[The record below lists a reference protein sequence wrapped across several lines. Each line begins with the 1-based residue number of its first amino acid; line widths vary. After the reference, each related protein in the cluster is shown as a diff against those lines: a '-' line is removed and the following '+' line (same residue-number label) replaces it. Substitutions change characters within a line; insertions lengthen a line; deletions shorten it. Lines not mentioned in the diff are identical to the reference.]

1 MKISK
6 AYAALMLAAVVLVG
20 GCVAH
25 YITQSENRTSENQL
39 FAMDTLMS
47 FTATGTRSEEAVDA
61 AMKEIQRLDR
71 LLSTGDA
78 ASEVSAVNMNGGGE
92 VSEDTANVF
101 TAAVQMYE
109 ETGGLFDFTI
119 YPLIKLWGFP
129 TKEYRVPPEAEIA
142 QKLSLVDASKA
153 ELAGC
158 LVKLGEGQEIDFGGI
173 AKGYASARVMDI
185 FHDYGITSGLV
196 SLGGNIEALGSK
208 PDGTPWRIGIQNPEG
223 TQGTYLGVL
232 EVTDKAVVTSG
243 GYERYFE
250 ENGHTY
256 IHIIDPRTGK
266 PAESDL
272 LSVTVVSED
281 GTLADGLSTSLFIM
295 GLQDAQ
301 KFWREHLDSESAFE
315 MVLVDTGGK
324 VYVSE
329 GLAGSFTLADQRP
342 LSQIP
347 AWPGLPALSSVS
359 D

>member
-1 MKISK
+1 MRISK
-6 AYAALMLAAVVLVG
+6 AHAALTLAAVVLIG

-25 YITQSENRTSENQL
+25 YLTRSENRTSENQL

-47 FTATGTRSEEAVDA
+47 FTATGARSEEAIDA
-61 AMKEIQRLDR
+61 TMKEIQRLDR
-71 LLSTGDA
+71 LLSTGNA
-78 ASEVSAVNMNGGGE
+78 ASEVSVVNANGGGE
-92 VSEDTANVF
+92 VSGDTANLF
-101 TAAVQMYE
+101 TAAMRMYE

-119 YPLIKLWGFP
+119 YPIMKLWGFP
-129 TKEYRVPPEAEIA
+129 TKEYRVPSEAEIA
-142 QKLSLVDASKA
+142 QKLPLANASETELVGNA
-153 ELAGC
+153 
-158 LVKLGEGQEIDFGGI
+158 VKLGEGQEIDFGGI

-185 FHDYGITSGLV
+185 FRDYGITSGLI
-196 SLGGNIEALGSK
+196 SLGGNIEALGAR
-208 PDGTPWRIGIQNPEG
+208 PDGSPWRIGVQDPEG
-223 TQGTYLGVL
+223 AQGAYLGVL

-295 GLQDAQ
+295 GLQGAQ
-301 KFWREHLDSESAFE
+301 EFWRAHLDSEFPFE
-315 MVLVDTGGK
+315 MVLIDTGGK

-329 GLAGSFTLADQRP
+329 GLAGSFTLTGQRP

-347 AWPGLPALSSVS
+347 A
-359 D
+359 

>member
-1 MKISK
+1 MRISK
-6 AYAALMLAAVVLVG
+6 AHAALTLAAVVLIG

-25 YITQSENRTSENQL
+25 YLVQSRNRTSEQQL

-47 FTATGTRSEEAVDA
+47 FTATGAQSEEAVDA

-101 TAAVQMYE
+101 TAAMRMYE

-119 YPLIKLWGFP
+119 YPLAKLWGFP
-129 TKEYRVPPEAEIA
+129 AKEYRVPSEAEIA
-142 QKLSLVDASKA
+142 QKLPLVDASKTA
-153 ELAGC
+153 LAGS
-158 LVKLGEGQEIDFGGI
+158 LVKLDAGQEIDFGGI
-173 AKGYASARVMDI
+173 AKGYASTRVMDI
-185 FHDYGITSGLV
+185 FRDYGVTSGLV
-196 SLGGNIEALGSK
+196 SLGGNIEALGAR
-208 PDGTPWRIGIQNPEG
+208 PDGTPWRIGVQDPEG
-223 TQGTYLGVL
+223 TQGSYLGVL

-295 GLQDAQ
+295 GLQGAQ
-301 KFWREHLDSESAFE
+301 EFWRAHLDSESAFE
-315 MVLVDTGGK
+315 MVLVDTDGK
-324 VYVSE
+324 VYASE
-329 GLAGSFTLADQRP
+329 GLAGSFSLTEQRP
-342 LSQIP
+342 LSQIH
-347 AWPGLPALSSVS
+347 A
-359 D
+359 